1 MKIAIKFYISK
12 LLQVL
17 NCLEPISAK
26 KVCLVEYGKT
36 EHRHH
41 NLHVQVTL
49 GNKISA

>member
-1 MKIAIKFYISK
+1 MKIAIKFYIFK

-17 NCLEPISAK
+17 NCLEPISTK

-36 EHRHH
+36 EHRHQ
-41 NLHVQVTL
+41 NLHIQITR